1 MFRFFYCNSVIYLMT
16 KPNNNRQNNLYLYET
31 IECLNEFLWF
41 PGGML
46 FFLGRGCECDI
57 DKAYA
62 LFKRSYHH
70 EFVQGKLMMEKIEEL
85 YMNK

>member
-1 MFRFFYCNSVIYLMT
+1 MFRFFYCNSVIYLKT

-46 FFLGRGCECDI
+46 FC
-57 DKAYA
+57 
-62 LFKRSYHH
+62 
-70 EFVQGKLMMEKIEEL
+70 GK
-85 YMNK
+85 NKVIL